1 VLRKVAFAFAGKQK
15 DRNEKSL
22 RDLDL
27 NQVMRSFELL
37 QNYLLAT
44 STASEELISSDVL
57 NQIQELLRMLPTQD
71 FEFSFL
77 ADFFMGLN

>member
-1 VLRKVAFAFAGKQK
+1 MPLRDDLTLTQEQRHFITAMEAQPDVQAQEVDVLRKVAANFAGRKK

-37 QNYLLAT
+37 
-44 STASEELISSDVL
+44 
-57 NQIQELLRMLPTQD
+57 
-71 FEFSFL
+71 
-77 ADFFMGLN
+77 